1 MPETKL
7 YNCSLEMA
15 DVYAKEI
22 GMYLVELDTEKG
34 AVAESQKSIVGS
46 QG

>member
-7 YNCSLEMA
+7 YNCSSETV
-15 DVYAKEI
+15 DVDAKEI

-34 AVAESQKSIVGS
+34 AVAESQKSILGS